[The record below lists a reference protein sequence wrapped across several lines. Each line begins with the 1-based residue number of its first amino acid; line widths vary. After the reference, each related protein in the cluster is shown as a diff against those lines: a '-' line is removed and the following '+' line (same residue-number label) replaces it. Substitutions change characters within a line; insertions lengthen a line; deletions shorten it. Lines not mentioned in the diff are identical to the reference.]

1 MRMHEGIEDAW
12 LMHRSVSGHFGGG
25 LFISEP
31 INVSTWHQIRLGP
44 LTTRGAITHRPWGLG
59 KHLATTFLLSPPA
72 LLSTTNLFNLD
83 WTQCLMS
90 FKRMAPELEALCD
103 LNIDTTISS
112 WWLIAPISVRSPDS
126 DTANLSQQPRNPDMA
141 SLRIRQQ
148 LGRIIKLN
156 SQSQGFLSRV

>member
-83 WTQCLMS
+83 WTQCLNVACPS
-90 FKRMAPELEALCD
+90 RGWHW
-103 LNIDTTISS
+103 S
-112 WWLIAPISVRSPDS
+112 WRLSVIWTLTQQFRLDGWLRLFLS
-126 DTANLSQQPRNPDMA
+126 D
-141 SLRIRQQ
+141 LRIPTPQTCLSS
-148 LGRIIKLN
+148 LGTRIWRAWE
-156 SQSQGFLSRV
+156 SDSSSGE